1 MNSKVLAQKLGWT
14 LFLLWICYV
23 PEVKL
28 DMDDAYVKSG
38 TLKLSGSRNGSYH
51 LFNGKA
57 VCEKMIWF
65 GCSSGLLRNSALQ
78 MVDDGKTP
86 VELVFAPNR
95 GNAIWNEDIVIE
107 VRAFGAVVPG
117 YSKAEMIERMQSFQ
131 NRYLASM
138 INLLI
143 FFPIIL
149 FPQILKV
156 FVRTD

>member
-1 MNSKVLAQKLGWT
+1 MNNTILAQKLGWT
-14 LFLLWICYV
+14 ILLLWICCV

-28 DMDDAYVKSG
+28 DLRNTYVKSG

-51 LFNGKA
+51 LFNGETL
-57 VCEKMIWF
+57 CEEMIWF
-65 GCSSGLLRNSALQ
+65 GCQSGLHRNSELKRI
-78 MVDDGKTP
+78 DDGSTP
-86 VELVFAPNR
+86 VELVFAPND
-95 GNAIWNEDIVIE
+95 GNAIWKKDMPIE
-107 VRAFGAVVPG
+107 VKAYGTVVPG
-117 YSKAEMIERMQSFQ
+117 YSKTEMIQRIQSFQ

-156 FVRTD
+156 FVRPD